1 MKSTKSDIVLHF
13 VWATVKR
20 TPLIRPEM
28 ERDLYRLLAAQA
40 NDLGIGVLA
49 LGGMEDHLH
58 LVARVPT
65 KLSSATIMQKLK
77 GVSAQAFRSRLGDDT
92 AFRWQHGYGVFSLSR
107 THVTPAIRY
116 VERQKEHHAR
126 ADLWPLWE
134 ETDTESS

>member
-1 MKSTKSDIVLHF
+1 MKSAKSDIVLHF
-13 VWATVKR
+13 VWSTFERA
-20 TPLIRPEM
+20 PLIRPEI
-28 ERDLYRLLAAQA
+28 ERELYRLIEAQA
-40 NDLGIGVLA
+40 RELGLGVLA

-65 KLSSATIMQKLK
+65 KVSPAAIMQKLK

-107 THVTPAIRY
+107 THVAPAIRY
-116 VERQKEHHAR
+116 VERQKEHHDR

-134 ETDTESS
+134 ETFTESH